1 MTLTAL
7 ALANEDPGKKQVD
20 NLARGECH
28 DKISKKKRFS
38 KKSPGIHFQ
47 DLRMLLSLSHY
58 TYLLSLLLSSLKS
71 HDTTK
76 LMNSNTKS
84 SKFRKKKMF
93 TSPVL
98 LLNNQ
103 L

>member
-38 KKSPGIHFQ
+38 KKVPWYSFSR
-47 DLRMLLSLSHY
+47 LKNATLALSL
-58 TYLLSLLLSSLKS
+58 YLLIIIIIIVTEVTRYYKAYEF
-71 HDTTK
+71 K
-76 LMNSNTKS
+76 Y
-84 SKFRKKKMF
+84 
-93 TSPVL
+93 
-98 LLNNQ
+98 
-103 L
+103 